1 MYDIC
6 YVTFFLFEKPL
17 VKNTFFKSPPPPP
30 PKKNA
35 QIVKLKYPDLDLI
48 RRIQPECGFYGF
60 MIRFWI
66 CSQKAKSV
74 FGLGNPDLNFPK
86 KRKLRRMITTT
97 TRNKQHGSKQT
108 NYNLQAWHF
117 EPAEENT
124 RFPRGPLQWVTEA
137 KKVNGQ
143 RFLTCGCMLLQCV
156 VIGAKKLLGSKI
168 YLSWVLYAKFWIE
181 KHCLVKHFVSPKI
194 VCYQYRILYFE

>member
-1 MYDIC
+1 M
-6 YVTFFLFEKPL
+6 
-17 VKNTFFKSPPPPP
+17 
-30 PKKNA
+30 
-35 QIVKLKYPDLDLI
+35 KLKYPDLDLI

-137 KKVNGQ
+137 KKSQ
-143 RFLTCGCMLLQCV
+143 RSTVFDLWLHVTAMRGNRSEEIAWVKNIFILGV
-156 VIGAKKLLGSKI
+156 VCKVLNRKT
-168 YLSWVLYAKFWIE
+168 LSSETFR
-181 KHCLVKHFVSPKI
+181 FP
-194 VCYQYRILYFE
+194 